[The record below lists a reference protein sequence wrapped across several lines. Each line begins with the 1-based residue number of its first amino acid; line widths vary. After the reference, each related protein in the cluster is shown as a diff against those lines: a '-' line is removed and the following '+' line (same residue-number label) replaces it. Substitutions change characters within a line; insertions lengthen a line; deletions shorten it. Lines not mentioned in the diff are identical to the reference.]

1 MANNDKKK
9 SKKGLIAGIS
19 IAGFVLLYV
28 LGAVGAMLLT
38 GSVAL
43 LAEMLIVLI
52 GGSAMTGVGYGIG
65 RGVYNKVTKSSS
77 QDNSKS
83 KDRNRQL
90 SKEEQMEPVPV
101 VKKEKTVTV
110 VNKSKKAKTTSK
122 TKKKGK

>member
-9 SKKGLIAGIS
+9 SKKGLIAGLS
-19 IAGFVLLYV
+19 IAGALMLFGIVTGVGFLLS
-28 LGAVGAMLLT
+28 
-38 GSVAL
+38 GSVIFLRNAIIYL
-43 LAEMLIVLI
+43 LFGGGI
-52 GGSAMTGVGYGIG
+52 GAVGYGIG
-65 RGVYNKVTKSSS
+65 KGVHNKVTKSSS

-83 KDRNRQL
+83 KERNRQL